1 MTKTKDFTIRITW
14 ADWKR
19 LRRYIRAY
27 PGESVAH
34 YFERVVDRIGYE
46 VLEKDDRT

>member
-1 MTKTKDFTIRITW
+1 MTKQEDITIRITL

-19 LRRYIRAY
+19 IRRYIRAY

-34 YFERVVDRIGYE
+34 YFERIVDRIGYE
-46 VLEKDDRT
+46 VMEKDDK